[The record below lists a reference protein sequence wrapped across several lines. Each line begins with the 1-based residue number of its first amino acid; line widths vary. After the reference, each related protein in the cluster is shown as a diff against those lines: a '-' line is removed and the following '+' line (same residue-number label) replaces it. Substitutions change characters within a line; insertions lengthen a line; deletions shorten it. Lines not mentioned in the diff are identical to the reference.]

1 MAASDP
7 ALLTAGEAA
16 AEIQA
21 ARLSPVDLVEALLAR
36 IAAREPKLRAF
47 VAVHGDDA
55 RLAAAA
61 AEKAIRA
68 GHAVGP
74 WHGVPIALKDI
85 IDIAGRVTM
94 GGARHWQNRVSPLTA
109 TLASRLIAAGMIVIG
124 KTHTVEFAM
133 GGWGTN
139 QGLGTPWNPWDLDTH
154 RTPGGSSSGSA
165 VATAARLVPWAIG
178 SDTGGSVRIP
188 SAWCGLTGLK
198 TTIGRISVHGVL
210 PLAPTMDTPGPLA
223 RDVEDAASLYAL
235 LSGPDAHDPLTLRHP
250 PDDPLPGLCR
260 GVAGLRLATL
270 AEAERAG
277 VDDAVLAAYDAAIA
291 ALTGLGARVEAVA
304 LPESTAAYGAK
315 VGRLIGAEAYSLV
328 GELVDDPDLPLDDDV
343 RPRIQLGRDVSA
355 AEYLTLL
362 RTREDDKRG
371 ALAAIE
377 GFDAWLTPT
386 LETPA
391 VALVDVD
398 QSATPARFTRPINWL
413 DWCALALPCGFTAGG
428 LPLSL
433 QIVCRGHHEAM
444 ALRIGWAYQQATD
457 WHRRAPPEPKG

>member
-1 MAASDP
+1 MFLGGITFGYAGGEYS
-7 ALLTAGEAA
+7 TADWQTLRRGVERAQRA
-16 AEIQA
+16 IVQLEAEI
-21 ARLSPVDLVEALLAR
+21 D
-36 IAAREPKLRAF
+36 
-47 VAVHGDDA
+47 
-55 RLAAAA
+55 
-61 AEKAIRA
+61 
-68 GHAVGP
+68 
-74 WHGVPIALKDI
+74 
-85 IDIAGRVTM
+85 
-94 GGARHWQNRVSPLTA
+94 
-109 TLASRLIAAGMIVIG
+109 
-124 KTHTVEFAM
+124 
-133 GGWGTN
+133 
-139 QGLGTPWNPWDLDTH
+139 
-154 RTPGGSSSGSA
+154 
-165 VATAARLVPWAIG
+165 
-178 SDTGGSVRIP
+178 
-188 SAWCGLTGLK
+188 
-198 TTIGRISVHGVL
+198 
-210 PLAPTMDTPGPLA
+210 
-223 RDVEDAASLYAL
+223 SL
-235 LSGPDAHDPLTLRHP
+235 
-250 PDDPLPGLCR
+250 
-260 GVAGLRLATL
+260 
-270 AEAERAG
+270 
-277 VDDAVLAAYDAAIA
+277 
-291 ALTGLGARVEAVA
+291 RVEAVA

-391 VALVDVD
+391 LALVDVD
-398 QSATPARFTRPINWL
+398 QSATPGRFTRPINWL